1 MPTEKS
7 CRIDLQ
13 QVDSNLARLNAFLF
27 FISNLIFLF
36 YLDIYVMLILAID
49 TMIKLF
55 FGSNSSIICKA
66 LEFVLNQFKIKKK
79 MVDIWPKKF
88 AMKVSLI
95 FAFAVIIFHFFGM
108 PNLAKIV
115 SIIFLVASGLDSF
128 FNLCMACMIYPYIRK
143 FLKL

>member
-7 CRIDLQ
+7 CRIELQ
-13 QVDSNLARLNAFLF
+13 QVDSNLARLSAFLF
-27 FISNLIFLF
+27 FISNLIFLS
-36 YLDIYVMLILAID
+36 YLNIYVMLILAID

-55 FGSNSSIICKA
+55 FGINSSIICKA

-95 FAFAVIIFHFFGM
+95 FAFAVIIFYFFGM
-108 PNLAKIV
+108 LNLAKIV
-115 SIIFLVASGLDSF
+115 SIIFLVASGLDTF
-128 FNLCMACMIYPYIRK
+128 FNLCLACMIYPYIRK
-143 FLKL
+143 YLK